1 MALQA
6 AQLLL
11 TQNWGDISQL
21 FQSRQPNSAE
31 EFCVRA
37 LLALYVGKGSP
48 DWSSVID
55 DLRQACAMKPT
66 DPLLSCNLTQALLDT
81 QQADQAYDC
90 AEQMCNTFPNSLP
103 ALEKHVLAA
112 VATLRWPQA
121 HQSLVHAK
129 GLMGDKQQMP
139 DWASNLLFELSPQ
152 WWIPL
157 EAGGVVLRIPD
168 ASDTKFLKET
178 FGNTDFMHRYHR
190 FQGASDEAVESFI
203 SNARLSPRRTGRLD
217 WIVLDQNDKRVGLF
231 AFVDID
237 WKNNRG
243 EALIGF
249 PVERSPAVSLK
260 ASVAAMDFAFRRLGL
275 QKIVSYVYADNP
287 EAQANT
293 LHFGFVQE
301 GLLRSHIQT
310 ELGRCDIFVN
320 GLTPSDFA
328 ANGLICSLAR
338 RWIRENTP
346 HLNAQSPQ
354 EPSVGGG
361 TASGMGANV
370 RALVTFTPVN
380 AGAYYLGVRGVPVN

>member
-1 MALQA
+1 
-6 AQLLL
+6 
-11 TQNWGDISQL
+11 
-21 FQSRQPNSAE
+21 
-31 EFCVRA
+31 
-37 LLALYVGKGSP
+37 
-48 DWSSVID
+48 
-55 DLRQACAMKPT
+55 
-66 DPLLSCNLTQALLDT
+66 
-81 QQADQAYDC
+81 
-90 AEQMCNTFPNSLP
+90 
-103 ALEKHVLAA
+103 
-112 VATLRWPQA
+112 
-121 HQSLVHAK
+121 
-129 GLMGDKQQMP
+129 MGDKQQMP

-260 ASVAAMDFAFRRLGL
+260 ASVAAMEFAFRRLGL

-301 GLLRSHIQT
+301 GLLRNHIQT